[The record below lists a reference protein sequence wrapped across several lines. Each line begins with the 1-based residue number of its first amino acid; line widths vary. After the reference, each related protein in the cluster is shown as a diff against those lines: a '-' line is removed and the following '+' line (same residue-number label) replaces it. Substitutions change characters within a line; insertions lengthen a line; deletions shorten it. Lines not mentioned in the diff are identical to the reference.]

1 MNTTLVDY
9 ATTALSCLDLTELS
23 DQCQAADVAALCLKA
38 KGQHSSGMLMG
49 QVAAVCVWPAFV
61 AQARALLP
69 TSIAVAAVVNFPS
82 GQEPID
88 KVKVDIQTIRDGGGT
103 EVDCVFQYQDLMA
116 GQEATCLEFLKQVR
130 AASSGMR
137 LKLILETGALLTPA
151 LIQKACEIG
160 LLAGVDFLKTST
172 GKIPQG
178 ASLEAAEILLTALQ
192 QSGRASQLGFKP
204 SGGIKTVQDAQK
216 YIDLTTKILGPDFVN
231 AAHFR
236 IGASGIWN
244 DIATVLGAQS
254 NTSTAS
260 SGSQN
265 PHY

>member
-1 MNTTLVDY
+1 MNTTLIDY
-9 ATTALSCLDLTELS
+9 AKTALSCLDLTELS
-23 DQCQAADVAALCLKA
+23 DQCQASDVAALCVKA
-38 KGQHSSGMLMG
+38 MGQHSSGVNIG
-49 QVAAVCVWPAFV
+49 QVAAVCVWPVFV
-61 AQARALLP
+61 AQARSLLP
-69 TSIAVAAVVNFPS
+69 HTIEVAAVVNFPS
-82 GQEPID
+82 GQEPLN
-88 KVKVDIQTIRDGGGT
+88 KVKADIQTIRDGGGT
-103 EVDCVFQYQDLMA
+103 EVDCVFPYQDLMA

-130 AASSGMR
+130 AACSGMR
-137 LKLILETGALLTPA
+137 LKLILETGAMQEPN
-151 LIQKACEIG
+151 LIAKACEIG

-216 YIDLTTKILGPDFVN
+216 YIDLSAKIVGSDFIN

-244 DIATVLGAQS
+244 DIATILGAQ
-254 NTSTAS
+254 AS
-260 SGSQN
+260 STNPAAASQN